1 MRNIKITY
9 RYDGSLFFGFQRQ
22 PEKRTVQGEIE
33 KLLNVV
39 LKTEIDMIS
48 SGRTDRGVHA
58 LIQVS
63 NFYTDSPIP
72 LDKLKYV
79 LTRGLPL
86 DIELFDVEEVEEN
99 FNSRF
104 DAKSRGYRY
113 IISWERDPFKS
124 RYETF
129 VNKKIDRERFL
140 EILKPLV
147 GVHDFNNFR
156 LSDCGSK
163 TSVREIY
170 SIDIIEIDS
179 SRIAVDI
186 LGSSFLK
193 SQIRIIIGTALDI
206 YFGIRKE
213 DYIVE
218 MLENPQKKF
227 IRKVAEPYGLYLSKV
242 NY

>member
-9 RYDGSLFFGFQRQ
+9 RYDGSLFYGFQRQ

-33 KLLNVV
+33 KILDVV
-39 LKTEIDMIS
+39 LKEEIDMVS

-63 NFYTDSPIP
+63 NFYTNSTIP
-72 LDKLKYV
+72 LDRLRYV
-79 LTRGLPL
+79 LNRGLPL
-86 DIELFDVEEVEEN
+86 DIELLKIEEVDIE

-113 IISWERDPFKS
+113 ILSWEKNPFKS
-124 RYETF
+124 RYETYINREIDSEKF
-129 VNKKIDRERFL
+129 YKIL
-140 EILKPLV
+140 EPLI

-163 TSVREIY
+163 TSIREIY
-170 SIDIIEIDS
+170 SIEIIKLDEF
-179 SRIAVDI
+179 RIGVDI

-206 YFGIRKE
+206 YFGIRDKG
-213 DYIVE
+213 YLKE
-218 MLENPQKKF
+218 MLENPNKKF
-227 IRKVAEPYGLYLSKV
+227 IRKVAEPNGLYLSKV

>member
-9 RYDGSLFFGFQRQ
+9 RYDGSMFYGFQRQ

-39 LKTEIDMIS
+39 LKTNIDMIS

-63 NFYTDSPIP
+63 NFHTDSTIP
-72 LDKLKYV
+72 LEKLKYV
-79 LTRGLPL
+79 LNRGLPL
-86 DIELFDVEEVEEN
+86 DIELLDIEEVEEE

-113 IISWERDPFKS
+113 ILAWERDPFKS
-124 RYETF
+124 RYETYI
-129 VNKKIDRERFL
+129 NREIDTKRFASVM
-140 EILKPLV
+140 EPLI
-147 GVHDFNNFR
+147 GIHDFNNFR

-170 SIDIIEIDS
+170 SIDVKKLDS

-193 SQIRIIIGTALDI
+193 SQIRIIIGTALDV
-206 YFGIRKE
+206 YFGVRDE
-213 DYIVE
+213 SYLRE
-218 MLENPQKKF
+218 MLENPNKKF
-227 IRKVAEPYGLYLSKV
+227 IRKVAEPNGLYLSKV

>member
-9 RYDGSLFFGFQRQ
+9 RYDGSMFYGFQRQ

-39 LKTEIDMIS
+39 LKTNIDMIS

-58 LIQVS
+58 LVQVS
-63 NFYTDSPIP
+63 NFHTDSTIP
-72 LDKLKYV
+72 LEKLKYV
-79 LTRGLPL
+79 LNRGLPL
-86 DIELFDVEEVEEN
+86 DIELLDIEEVEEE

-113 IISWERDPFKS
+113 ILSWERDPFKS
-124 RYETF
+124 RYETYIT
-129 VNKKIDRERFL
+129 KEIDIERFAKVM
-140 EILKPLV
+140 KPLI
-147 GVHDFNNFR
+147 GIHDFNNFR

-170 SIDIIEIDS
+170 SIDVKKLDS

-193 SQIRIIIGTALDI
+193 SQIRIIIGTALDV
-206 YFGIRKE
+206 YFGVRDE
-213 DYIVE
+213 SYLRE
-218 MLENPQKKF
+218 MLENPNKKF
-227 IRKVAEPYGLYLSKV
+227 IRKVAEPNGLYLSKV

>member
-9 RYDGSLFFGFQRQ
+9 RYDGSMFYGFQRQ

-39 LKTEIDMIS
+39 LKTNIDMIS

-63 NFYTDSPIP
+63 NFHTDSTIP
-72 LDKLKYV
+72 LEKLKYV
-79 LTRGLPL
+79 LNRGLPL
-86 DIELFDVEEVEEN
+86 DIELLDIEEVEEE

-113 IISWERDPFKS
+113 ILSWERDPFKS
-124 RYETF
+124 RYETYI
-129 VNKKIDRERFL
+129 NREIDTKRFASIM
-140 EILKPLV
+140 EPLI
-147 GVHDFNNFR
+147 GIHDFNNFR

-170 SIDIIEIDS
+170 SIDVKKLDS

-193 SQIRIIIGTALDI
+193 SQIRIIIGTALDV
-206 YFGIRKE
+206 YFGVRDE
-213 DYIVE
+213 SYLRE
-218 MLENPQKKF
+218 MLENPNKKF
-227 IRKVAEPYGLYLSKV
+227 IRKVAEPNGLYLSKV

>member
-9 RYDGSLFFGFQRQ
+9 RYDGSMFYGFQRQ

-39 LKTEIDMIS
+39 LKTNIDMIS

-63 NFYTDSPIP
+63 NFHTDSTIP
-72 LDKLKYV
+72 LEKLKYV
-79 LTRGLPL
+79 LNRGLPL
-86 DIELFDVEEVEEN
+86 DIELLDIEEVEEE

-113 IISWERDPFKS
+113 ILSWERDPFKS
-124 RYETF
+124 RYETYI
-129 VNKKIDRERFL
+129 NREIDTKRFASVM
-140 EILKPLV
+140 EPLI
-147 GVHDFNNFR
+147 GIHDFNNFR

-170 SIDIIEIDS
+170 SIDVKKLDS

-193 SQIRIIIGTALDI
+193 SQIRIIIGTALDV
-206 YFGIRKE
+206 YFGVRDE
-213 DYIVE
+213 SYLRE
-218 MLENPQKKF
+218 MLENPNKKF
-227 IRKVAEPYGLYLSKV
+227 IRKVAEPNGLYLSKV

>member
-9 RYDGSLFFGFQRQ
+9 RYDGSMFYGFQRQ

-39 LKTEIDMIS
+39 LKNEIDMIS

-63 NFYTDSPIP
+63 NFFTESSIP
-72 LDKLKYV
+72 LDKLRYV
-79 LTRGLPL
+79 LNRGLPL
-86 DIELFDVEEVEEN
+86 DIELLAIEEVEES

-113 IISWERDPFKS
+113 IISWEKNPFKS
-124 RYETF
+124 RYETYI
-129 VNKKIDRERFL
+129 NREIDIEKFQN
-140 EILKPLV
+140 ILNVLK

-163 TSVREIY
+163 TSIREIY
-170 SIDIIEIDS
+170 DIDVKLLRDKTIG
-179 SRIAVDI
+179 VDI

-193 SQIRIIIGTALDI
+193 SQIRIIIGTALNI
-206 YFGIRKE
+206 YFGE
-213 DYIVE
+213 LPQEYMEE
-218 MLENPQKKF
+218 MLKNPNKKYLK
-227 IRKVAEPYGLYLSKV
+227 KVAPPYGLYLSQV

>member
-9 RYDGSLFFGFQRQ
+9 RYDGSMFYGFQRQ

-39 LKTEIDMIS
+39 LKTNIDMIS

-63 NFYTDSPIP
+63 NFHTDSTIP
-72 LDKLKYV
+72 LEKLKYV
-79 LTRGLPL
+79 LNRGLPL
-86 DIELFDVEEVEEN
+86 DIELLDIEEVEEE

-113 IISWERDPFKS
+113 ILSWERDPFKS
-124 RYETF
+124 RYETYI
-129 VNKKIDRERFL
+129 NREIDTKRFARVM
-140 EILKPLV
+140 EPLI
-147 GVHDFNNFR
+147 GIHDFNNFR

-170 SIDIIEIDS
+170 SIDVKKLDS

-193 SQIRIIIGTALDI
+193 SQIRIIIGTALDV
-206 YFGIRKE
+206 YFGVRDE
-213 DYIVE
+213 SYLRE
-218 MLENPQKKF
+218 MLENPNKKF
-227 IRKVAEPYGLYLSKV
+227 IRKVAEPNGLYLSKV

>member
-9 RYDGSLFFGFQRQ
+9 RYDGSMFYGFQRQ

-39 LKTEIDMIS
+39 LKTNIDMIS

-63 NFYTDSPIP
+63 NFHTDSTIP
-72 LDKLKYV
+72 LEKLKYV
-79 LTRGLPL
+79 LNRGLPL
-86 DIELFDVEEVEEN
+86 DIELLDIEEVEEE

-113 IISWERDPFKS
+113 ILSWERDPFKS
-124 RYETF
+124 RYETYI
-129 VNKKIDRERFL
+129 NRELDTKRFARVM
-140 EILKPLV
+140 EPLI
-147 GVHDFNNFR
+147 GIHDFNNFR

-170 SIDIIEIDS
+170 SIDVKKLDS

-193 SQIRIIIGTALDI
+193 SQIRIIIGTALDV
-206 YFGIRKE
+206 YFGVRDE
-213 DYIVE
+213 SYLRE
-218 MLENPQKKF
+218 MLENPNKKF
-227 IRKVAEPYGLYLSKV
+227 IRKVAEPNGLYLSKV